1 MDGAVPLHDAVQYGF
16 DNYVVH
22 LLKHGADPTIQND
35 MDKSPLDVAPP
46 AIQALILSTCKESSD
61 QINDDPEAMEV
72 ENDAIVESNEPNEK
86 VIEEDKEVSPVV
98 EKPKEQTENLNKQ
111 DALVPQINDHL
122 DSMEVENAIVES
134 KEHTENT
141 IEEEELVPA
150 VVVSDHDELNDSS
163 NSVLATPLDISTDE
177 IITVPSSIEEEIS
190 NVIEHPRQETVDVT
204 RLKDVP
210 AQEYLTDTLQPV
222 SS

>member
-46 AIQALILSTCKESSD
+46 AIQALILSTCKESND
-61 QINDDPEAMEV
+61 EINDHPEAMEV
-72 ENDAIVESNEPNEK
+72 ENAIVESNEPTEK

-98 EKPKEQTENLNKQ
+98 EKPNEQTENLNKE
-111 DALVPQINDHL
+111 DTVVPQINDNL

-134 KEHTENT
+134 KEHAENA
-141 IEEEELVPA
+141 IEEEELVPT
-150 VVVSDHDELNDSS
+150 VVVNDDKGAQTDAISIAEFGTQF
-163 NSVLATPLDISTDE
+163 NPIMTDATNNTDLK
-177 IITVPSSIEEEIS
+177 TV
-190 NVIEHPRQETVDVT
+190 TVATQVGK
-204 RLKDVP
+204 RRH
-210 AQEYLTDTLQPV
+210 
-222 SS
+222 

>member
-46 AIQALILSTCKESSD
+46 AIQALILSTCKESND
-61 QINDDPEAMEV
+61 QNNDHPEAMEV
-72 ENDAIVESNEPNEK
+72 ENVIVESNEPTEK

-98 EKPKEQTENLNKQ
+98 QKPNEQTENLNKE
-111 DALVPQINDHL
+111 DTVVPQINDNL

-134 KEHTENT
+134 KEHAENA
-141 IEEEELVPA
+141 IEEEELVPT
-150 VVVSDHDELNDSS
+150 VVVNDHDELNDSS

>member
-46 AIQALILSTCKESSD
+46 AIQALILSTCQESND
-61 QINDDPEAMEV
+61 QNNDHPEVMEV
-72 ENDAIVESNEPNEK
+72 ENAIVESNEPTEK
-86 VIEEDKEVSPVV
+86 VIEEDKEDTPVV
-98 EKPKEQTENLNKQ
+98 EKPNEQTENLNKE
-111 DALVPQINDHL
+111 DTVVPQINDNL
-122 DSMEVENAIVES
+122 DSMDVENAIVES
-134 KEHTENT
+134 KEHAENA

-150 VVVSDHDELNDSS
+150 VVVNDHDELNDSS